1 MSIKKEHWL
10 VWFVTKAWHDVK
22 RKDLYVEQLLDI
34 LFLLNR
40 EFKRRFG
47 RRLLDFEFTAWLDGL
62 HSYEFYET
70 LERCADM
77 RLVEYIVSVKLPE
90 APDCDDED
98 ARAVYVKHELDRVDA
113 KYVLRTVKPLAEAV
127 DPPQDLLRL
136 LEDVGATLGDLV
148 AAVRD
153 LVEYDARGEVK
164 KVLEA
169 VEIGQRVE

>member
-1 MSIKKEHWL
+1 M
-10 VWFVTKAWHDVK
+10 
-22 RKDLYVEQLLDI
+22 
-34 LFLLNR
+34 
-40 EFKRRFG
+40 
-47 RRLLDFEFTAWLDGL
+47 
-62 HSYEFYET
+62 
-70 LERCADM
+70 
-77 RLVEYIVSVKLPE
+77 KLPE

-98 ARAVYVKHELDRVDA
+98 ARAAYVKHELDRVDA

-148 AAVRD
+148 AAVRG